1 MAEETESFM
10 DDFGKKIKEVLD
22 SVGEVFKSN
31 IDPSRITTVMKE
43 LDEQASQVITTF
55 GQGRENIVGIKQ
67 AMADAVVSVKAL
79 GGSFQDV
86 LDTQNNI
93 ARTLGRNLVLA
104 SDSYDDLYAA
114 AKASGQESSTIVESF
129 KNVGISVY
137 DSSKQIEGILNTARE
152 IGVSGSLVTGEV
164 LSNMDLLNKYTF
176 QGGVDGL
183 AKMAAQAV
191 NLRINVNAIG
201 ATLDKAFNPESAIE
215 MAAAM
220 QRLGATQSD
229 LLDPLRLMDL
239 AQNDPAELQNQIAE
253 MSKQFVEL
261 NDKGQFEIMPGAK
274 RQMKEI
280 AEAMGM
286 NISDL
291 TKMAIGSA
299 ELENKMSKISF
310 PDTFTEEQKTMI
322 ANMSEME
329 GGEYKIQ
336 LGGEKLGIAEAMER
350 LKSGGDEAMQD
361 LIESAKPKTIEDLT
375 KEQLGY
381 EKAMAA
387 SLESI
392 KDRIPYAIA
401 SMRGVS
407 QGQTKLMKGTAA
419 VTGAFDTD
427 ALSVKTIRNQFNDLY
442 EGVSGSIS
450 QNGIDFENLSTSIN
464 KFGDYFN
471 TSFTESF
478 KNLDEKVNEAVG
490 YKITEILKKIDSSLG
505 IGSTPVENKE
515 GATTTPPTTQTVTT
529 TPPTSTNNNMAVNN
543 LNTTTTENKTN
554 TNVSESKNISQIT
567 LDINV
572 NSSNFD
578 KDKVLEI
585 IGRTEVV
592 QAINSEI
599 KKLNTT
605 NGLTTA

>member
-31 IDPSRITTVMKE
+31 IDPSRITAVMEE
-43 LDEQASQVITTF
+43 LDVQASKVIATF

-93 ARTLGRNLVLA
+93 ANTLGRNLVLA
-104 SDSYDDLYAA
+104 SDSYKDLYAA
-114 AKASGQESSTIVESF
+114 AEASDQSSSTIVESF

-152 IGVSGSLVTGEV
+152 IGVSGKLVTGEV
-164 LSNMDLLNKYTF
+164 LNNMDLLNKYTF

-261 NDKGQFEIMPGAK
+261 NEKGQFEIMPGAK

-280 AEAMGM
+280 ADAMGM
-286 NISDL
+286 DISNL

-299 ELENKMSKISF
+299 ELEDKMSKISF

-322 ANMSEME
+322 ANMAEME

-336 LGGEKLGIAEAMER
+336 LGGDKLGIAEAIER
-350 LKSGGDEAMQD
+350 LKSGGDDAMQD
-361 LIESAKPKTIEDLT
+361 LMDSAKPKTLEELT

-381 EKAMAA
+381 TAAMKA
-387 SLESI
+387 SLSTLE
-392 KDRIPYAIA
+392 DRIPYAIA

-407 QGQTKLMKGTAA
+407 QGQTKLMKGTEA

-450 QNGIDFENLSTSIN
+450 QNGIDFENLSASIN

-490 YKITEILKKIDSSLG
+490 YKITEILKKMDESLN
-505 IGSTPVENKE
+505 IGTKSTETKTETPT
-515 GATTTPPTTQTVTT
+515 ATPIQTVTT
-529 TPPTSTNNNMAVNN
+529 TPPTSTNNNLAVNN

-554 TNVSESKNISQIT
+554 TNVSENKNISQIT

-572 NSSNFD
+572 NSSNVD
-578 KDKVLEI
+578 KDKVIEI
-585 IGRTEVV
+585 ISRTEVV

-605 NGLTTA
+605 NGLTTT